1 MVIKLIC
8 LLSMTW
14 LIATVPVQAPVIGIY
29 TQADTSDEP
38 KGEIESF
45 KIDGASNYSY
55 IAASYVKYIQ
65 ISGAQVVPIFA
76 YNKEKSYFDNLLPK
90 LNGVLF
96 PGGGYEINIKNTWT
110 SNADYILKYAISEN
124 KKGNSFPVWGTCLG
138 WELLAYLTSGYDS
151 KVLSSV
157 RGESAVKNRLAI
169 KTPSYLFGDLSTTLK
184 NNLENGNGIV
194 YFNHVWAV
202 STSYYQTNEVFKA
215 FWNIVS
221 TTTSSYN
228 EQFISAAESKE
239 YPIYGIQFHPE
250 KNLFEWKVYADRSDS
265 GAEIVQVLSNK
276 FVEKARA
283 SKNKFAS
290 V

>member
-157 RGESAVKNRLAI
+157 RGESAVKI
-169 KTPSYLFGDLSTTLK
+169 
-184 NNLENGNGIV
+184 
-194 YFNHVWAV
+194 
-202 STSYYQTNEVFKA
+202 
-215 FWNIVS
+215 
-221 TTTSSYN
+221 
-228 EQFISAAESKE
+228 
-239 YPIYGIQFHPE
+239 
-250 KNLFEWKVYADRSDS
+250 DS
-265 GAEIVQVLSNK
+265 L
-276 FVEKARA
+276 
-283 SKNKFAS
+283 
-290 V
+290 